1 MLIRDVAYAS
11 LTKSARAKHHATFAE
26 WLRERAGDELLEIRA
41 HHLDHAASLLAELD
55 GAPPADLA
63 REAAGT
69 LEEAGR
75 RALAREA
82 NQAARHLFLR
92 SVELEPTLNRRY
104 MAAKAAWRL
113 DDLPAV
119 AREME
124 AVREESVR
132 IGDKNLEGKALTALA
147 DMVLMREADPIRARA
162 LAEQALALIGDDP
175 PARFDALRVA
185 WNAAYWVGH
194 LADAEHYV
202 VEQLELARE
211 AGRTDLESVAILT
224 WADTYLAR
232 LDLET
237 ARAKMA
243 HARELAEESGA
254 INSRGRVYLS
264 LGKDLPPSGRA
275 GAGRGNRLAE
285 AERLFSEAGA
295 VWAVARTLNM
305 SAWVAWES
313 GDVTKAEKRFR
324 ESIRLLKPLGDRA
337 TLCESQRGLAE
348 LLIARGRIEEAE
360 RLALEARETVGPLDV
375 TSRAT
380 TAGSLAQVRA
390 AQGRDEE
397 AEALFQEAVATVG
410 DTDFRSIEHEVLGP
424 YVQFLRDRGRDDDAE
439 PLEERLAELLPAAEN
454 SSARIA

>member
-1 MLIRDVAYAS
+1 
-11 LTKSARAKHHATFAE
+11 
-26 WLRERAGDELLEIRA
+26 
-41 HHLDHAASLLAELD
+41 
-55 GAPPADLA
+55 
-63 REAAGT
+63 
-69 LEEAGR
+69 
-75 RALAREA
+75 
-82 NQAARHLFLR
+82 
-92 SVELEPTLNRRY
+92 

-147 DMVLMREADPIRARA
+147 DMVLMREADPIRARE
-162 LAEQALALIGDDP
+162 LAEEALALIGDDP

-211 AGRTDLESVAILT
+211 AGRKDLESVAILT

-264 LGKDLPPSGRA
+264 WRKIYLLQDELEQA
-275 GAGRGNRLAE
+275 EACLAE

-313 GDVTKAEKRFR
+313 GDLTKAEKRFR

-360 RLALEARETVGPLDV
+360 RLRARGSRDSWSAGRHVTRDNGRLAGPGAGRAGPRRGGRGALPGGCWPPSPTRTSARSSTRCSARTFSSCATEDATTTRNGSRSASPSSCRRPRTAPPESPDV
-375 TSRAT
+375 TPRP
-380 TAGSLAQVRA
+380 
-390 AQGRDEE
+390 
-397 AEALFQEAVATVG
+397 
-410 DTDFRSIEHEVLGP
+410 GP
-424 YVQFLRDRGRDDDAE
+424 R
-439 PLEERLAELLPAAEN
+439 
-454 SSARIA
+454 